1 VSEAMWC
8 GLPVVAFEDGMG
20 VSHQISSGDDGILIA
35 PGPDQPAANRDFAE
49 AVNALLSQPAMR
61 LVFAQRAA
69 ESCARRSHPR
79 QAIARYYEAFQS
91 AREQSAA
98 TAAARIAKPAAGMR
112 IVAKWA
118 TVHTAAAAL
127 GMIRPPAVLNRHGR
141 KQPGWENVEP
151 VAEPKVRESMV
162 PGSPSWPTT
171 PSSLFG

>member
-1 VSEAMWC
+1 
-8 GLPVVAFEDGMG
+8 
-20 VSHQISSGDDGILIA
+20 
-35 PGPDQPAANRDFAE
+35 
-49 AVNALLSQPAMR
+49 MR

-69 ESCARRSHPR
+69 ESCARRSHPK

-98 TAAARIAKPAAGMR
+98 TASARIAKPAAGMR

-141 KQPGWENVEP
+141 KQPGWENVDAVTADSK
-151 VAEPKVRESMV
+151 VADSMV
-162 PGSPSWPTT
+162 PPSWPTT